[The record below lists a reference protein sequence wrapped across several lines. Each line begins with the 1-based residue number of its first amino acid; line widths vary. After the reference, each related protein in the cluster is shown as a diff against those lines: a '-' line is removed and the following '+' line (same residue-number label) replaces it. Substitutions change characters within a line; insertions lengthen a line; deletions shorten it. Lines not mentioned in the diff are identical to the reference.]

1 LTSLHALDLI
11 TIAGYLLVTLVIGL
25 SFTKRKETSE
35 DYFLAGRR
43 LTWPILGASLFS
55 TNISAEHLVGLAGEA
70 HRVGLAV
77 GGFEWMACFCL
88 LTLAFVFVPQYLKT
102 RVYTIPEFLERRFS
116 LTARTVLSGYF
127 LVMIVLTKISIALW
141 AGALVVHTLFGWNM
155 QSIMWGIGIFTAL
168 YTAAGGLSAVVYTD
182 AFQTIIFVAGSAF
195 LTLLALS
202 HAGGWSSVASKVPE
216 GFLHI
221 AKPMTDPDYP
231 LTGFIF
237 GNYFGG
243 MFYWCMDQVIVQ
255 RVLGARDI
263 EEGRKGAIFAGF
275 LKILP
280 VFIFVLPGAVAAA
293 LYPNIPHDAAY
304 PTLVS
309 QLVPP
314 GLRGLI
320 LAGLLAA
327 LMSSL
332 SSISNSAATLVA
344 HDFVV
349 RFSKNPPGQDAQI
362 WIGRTTTAIVMA
374 AGILW
379 APVIGQA
386 DTLWKYLQVVS
397 AYMGLPMAA
406 ALLTGILW
414 KRATNAGALTAMGF
428 GVVLGGIMLLDSVKA
443 PKGGLIPFLQ
453 TPIMASFMHRS
464 FLAFVVS
471 VVVMVLV
478 SLNTRAPERHQ
489 VEGVCFDWTSEAPQG
504 STALL
509 RDSRM
514 WGGLLAATSLAC
526 WIIFR

>member
-1 LTSLHALDLI
+1 
-11 TIAGYLLVTLVIGL
+11 
-25 SFTKRKETSE
+25 
-35 DYFLAGRR
+35 
-43 LTWPILGASLFS
+43 
-55 TNISAEHLVGLAGEA
+55 
-70 HRVGLAV
+70 
-77 GGFEWMACFCL
+77 MACFCL

-102 RVYTIPEFLERRFS
+102 RIYTIPEFLERRFS
-116 LTARTVLSGYF
+116 LTARTVLSAYF

-141 AGALVVHTLFGWNM
+141 AGALVVHTC
-155 QSIMWGIGIFTAL
+155 S
-168 YTAAGGLSAVVYTD
+168 AGTCKPSCGASGSSRPFIPPPEAWRRSSTPMLSRLSSFCWVLR
-182 AFQTIIFVAGSAF
+182 F
-195 LTLLALS
+195 LTVVALNE
-202 HAGGWSSVASKVPE
+202 AGGWSGVASRVPE
-216 GFLHI
+216 GFLHMV
-221 AKPMTDPDYP
+221 KPMTDPDYP

-255 RVLGARDI
+255 RVLGARSI
-263 EEGRKGAIFAGF
+263 EEGKKGAIFAGF

-280 VFIFVLPGAVAAA
+280 VFIFVLPGAIAAA
-293 LYPNIPHDAAY
+293 LYPNIAHDAAY

-309 QLVPP
+309 QLVPA

-332 SSISNSAATLVA
+332 SSISNSAATLVT

-349 RFSKNPPGQDAQI
+349 RFSKMPPGQDVQI
-362 WIGRTTTAIVMA
+362 WIGRATTAVVMV

-414 KRATNAGALTAMGF
+414 KRATNAGALAAMGF
-428 GVVLGGIMLLDSVKA
+428 GVALGGLMLLDSMMA
-443 PKGGLIPFLQ
+443 PQGGLIPFLQ

-464 FLAFVVS
+464 FLAFLVS
-471 VVVMVLV
+471 IAVMVLV
-478 SLNTRAPERHQ
+478 SSEHQASTTSNRWKASALNGRRRSGRRPVRPPSGGFQALGSVACRY
-489 VEGVCFDWTSEAPQG
+489 GVD
-504 STALL
+504 
-509 RDSRM
+509 
-514 WGGLLAATSLAC
+514 C
-526 WIIFR
+526 WISFARTLSRALSSLLTAG